1 VDLLALRAW
10 VACPKFGTDHML
22 SGSLNCAW
30 LHALNSSA
38 RNLRT
43 RYLME
48 EGRRREGI
56 ATAALLVTERYLV
69 DKHVD
74 GVIQLVV
81 RLSVISAG
89 HKCGVERRVNVALSH
104 CAGAAS
110 LNAHVKIR

>member
-74 GVIQLVV
+74 GVIQLFFRLAVV
-81 RLSVISAG
+81 SASD
-89 HKCGVERRVNVALSH
+89 ER
-104 CAGAAS
+104 G
-110 LNAHVKIR
+110 IE